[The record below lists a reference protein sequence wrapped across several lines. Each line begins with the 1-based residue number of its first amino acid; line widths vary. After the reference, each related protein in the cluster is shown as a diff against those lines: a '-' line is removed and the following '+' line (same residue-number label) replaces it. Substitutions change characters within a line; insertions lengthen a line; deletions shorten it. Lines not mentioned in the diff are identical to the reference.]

1 MIGETPNLSSAIG
14 IIGLRGT
21 TLNLRATCYGSKGRP
36 IRAVIEQQLR
46 RLEKESPERELLS
59 SSIFELALTMITD
72 TTGKRLRAV
81 LEDEAQD
88 FSSFNN
94 FSQSRAAQDFDAI
107 EPGSHA
113 SLNFSYDIIF
123 GHCLYPHSSWICQ
136 DPSHLLAN
144 VLRAVSI
151 ACQERMGSKPALV
164 ILTIPDSHWK
174 DQYNLRWVVEEYG
187 DRFQY
192 LGANRLVEETLL
204 KFGYRHEKGADRAGR
219 NPHSLHHHVSGNL
232 VAHVFVTRGKRRF
245 EDGQWIV

>member
-1 MIGETPNLSSAIG
+1 MMGETPNLSSAIG

-21 TLNLRATCYGSKGRP
+21 TFNLRATCYGSKGKT

-46 RLEKESPERELLS
+46 RLEKESPERELLFPS
-59 SSIFELALTMITD
+59 NFSFALTRFVDI
-72 TTGKRLRAV
+72 TGKRLGAV
-81 LEDEAQD
+81 LDDRAQD

-94 FSQSRAAQDFDAI
+94 FAQSRTALDFDAI
-107 EPGSHA
+107 EPGAYA
-113 SLNFSYDIIF
+113 SLNFSYDIVF

-151 ACQERMGSKPALV
+151 ACEERMDPKPALV

-192 LGANRLVEETLL
+192 LGANRLVEESLL
-204 KFGYRHEKGADRAGR
+204 KFGYRHENGADRAGR